1 MMDKD
6 KMKLDPTPLVKR
18 LIEKS
23 KAGMLDWEPTADRQ
37 QFVTSV
43 GGDTSFRIR
52 LITVTDFDAYGQPET
67 VDVPRLDMLDQQ
79 GHLLWQVLG
88 SDVPLG
94 ELRELF
100 EIARRIG
107 NRLDARVAGAIE
119 ALDKL

>member
-1 MMDKD
+1 MTEEK
-6 KMKLDPTPLVKR
+6 KKLDAAPLIKR

-23 KAGMLDWEPTADRQ
+23 KDGKLDWEPTADRQ

-43 GGDTSFRIR
+43 GGDTSFKIR
-52 LITVTDFDAYGQPET
+52 MVTVTDIDVYGQPET
-67 VDVPRLDMLDQQ
+67 VEVPRLDMLDQK
-79 GHLLWQVLG
+79 GHLLWQVQG
-88 SDVPLG
+88 RDVPAD

-107 NRLDARVAGAIE
+107 SRLDTRVAGAID